1 MERTISVWSDRN
13 IRGQIWGGRLWSV
26 ISVNSTEISLSICH
40 MIAVLSTSRLY
51 PAYENNYRT
60 RGGLVQVCATECT
73 VPLGTWNFRNFKR
86 EFLLNGECPVY
97 FQLVVLFT
105 APLPPPHRE
114 KKKKKKEKETYPGSL
129 QSKLLTLSICH
140 WQRGLFQLYDI
151 ERGKDSKRKF
161 DFLSP
166 HLFHKPVVFEAL
178 PPEKNNK
185 KQNRNSN

>member
-51 PAYENNYRT
+51 PAYKNNYRT

-105 APLPPPHRE
+105 APPPPPRPTPR
-114 KKKKKKEKETYPGSL
+114 KKKKKRKHTLALYNRSYWHFRYALGSEVFFNYM
-129 QSKLLTLSICH
+129 TLSAVRTQNGNLIFCH
-140 WQRGLFQLYDI
+140 HIFSTSQ
-151 ERGKDSKRKF
+151 
-161 DFLSP
+161 
-166 HLFHKPVVFEAL
+166 
-178 PPEKNNK
+178 
-185 KQNRNSN
+185 